1 MEIEGKINIKDLALK
16 IVLTITNVL
25 IVLYSPVLS
34 FLNVKTLFLKMISI
48 VILLYFVVGIVK
60 NSLNGNKRQLWLN
73 FIFFICN
80 IVLPG
85 IIFLI
90 VFQFET

>member
-1 MEIEGKINIKDLALK
+1 MEIKDKINIKDLALK

-34 FLNVKTLFLKMISI
+34 FLNVKTLFLKVISI
-48 VILLYFVVGIVK
+48 VVLLYFVVGIVK

-80 IVLPG
+80 IVFPG
-85 IIFLI
+85 IIFLL
-90 VFQFET
+90 VFQFGT